1 MARRPRLDLEA
12 SYFKDSY
19 DAEIECLKM
28 QFELVKM
35 LVDIQVSLEK
45 TENKRLQDSLN
56 LSYTLA
62 NEYSKHKWKYQDAES
77 LLQVIELNRRK
88 KQMEEKR
95 QERLATNAD
104 LVEPPVSNDN
114 PSRESSVRP
123 SANISINE
131 QESSKRETIKKSV
144 NSNFD
149 DGLTSEDSQHEDS
162 YLKNDENQFSNMLG
176 LPQITIETIYQSYRD
191 KDRDI
196 IRVMKE

>member
-1 MARRPRLDLEA
+1 M
-12 SYFKDSY
+12 
-19 DAEIECLKM
+19 
-28 QFELVKM
+28 
-35 LVDIQVSLEK
+35 
-45 TENKRLQDSLN
+45 
-56 LSYTLA
+56 
-62 NEYSKHKWKYQDAES
+62 
-77 LLQVIELNRRK
+77 
-88 KQMEEKR
+88 
-95 QERLATNAD
+95 
-104 LVEPPVSNDN
+104 
-114 PSRESSVRP
+114 RP

-144 NSNFD
+144 NSNLD